1 MKRILCSSL
10 LVVALLAG
18 SAPLASAQYR
28 GFEGSSVL
36 DDPEWRARFLGSYGF
51 LSEVEP
57 QIRPDELA
65 LLREVIDL
73 MKVNPKAAATML
85 SSQISPDSSA
95 ALDYIL
101 GNLHFQNGDLG
112 EAGAAYQ
119 RALKKFPDF
128 QRAHKNAG
136 LLILQVGD
144 YQGALEHLTRAV
156 ALGDRDG
163 RTYGLIGYCYLN
175 LESYLAAEQ
184 AYRNAVLYQ
193 PESRDWKLGL
203 ARSLQAM
210 NKHEE
215 AVTHFGALIEADPT
229 DPTAWKGQA
238 NAYLGLDQ
246 PRAAAVDLE
255 AVRMLGKADASTL
268 KLLGDIYMNEGMPE
282 LARSAYLEVIEKDAE
297 GTGFDTAYRAA
308 ELLVR
313 TRAYADARAI
323 LDSVDARYGKTL
335 TVDQELE
342 VLTLRAKLARAE
354 GKDEEAV
361 KLLASIVERDG
372 TRGDALLEL
381 ADHYSERGDAARAF
395 MLIER
400 AQNVDA
406 SEYDALVKHAQL
418 RVVSKEYAK
427 AAELLRQALQIRSEP
442 RIERYLAR
450 VEQAAMGLQGG
461 LQGGL

>member
-1 MKRILCSSL
+1 
-10 LVVALLAG
+10 
-18 SAPLASAQYR
+18 
-28 GFEGSSVL
+28 
-36 DDPEWRARFLGSYGF
+36 
-51 LSEVEP
+51 
-57 QIRPDELA
+57 
-65 LLREVIDL
+65 
-73 MKVNPKAAATML
+73 
-85 SSQISPDSSA
+85 
-95 ALDYIL
+95 
-101 GNLHFQNGDLG
+101 
-112 EAGAAYQ
+112 
-119 RALKKFPDF
+119 
-128 QRAHKNAG
+128 
-136 LLILQVGD
+136 
-144 YQGALEHLTRAV
+144 
-156 ALGDRDG
+156 
-163 RTYGLIGYCYLN
+163 
-175 LESYLAAEQ
+175 
-184 AYRNAVLYQ
+184 
-193 PESRDWKLGL
+193 
-203 ARSLQAM
+203 
-210 NKHEE
+210 
-215 AVTHFGALIEADPT
+215 
-229 DPTAWKGQA
+229 
-238 NAYLGLDQ
+238 
-246 PRAAAVDLE
+246 
-255 AVRMLGKADASTL
+255 MLGKADASTL